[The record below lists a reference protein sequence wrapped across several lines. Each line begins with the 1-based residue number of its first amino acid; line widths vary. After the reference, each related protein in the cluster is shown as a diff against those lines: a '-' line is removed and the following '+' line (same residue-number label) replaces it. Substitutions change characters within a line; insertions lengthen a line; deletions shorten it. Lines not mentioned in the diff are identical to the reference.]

1 MMVCKWKTLA
11 RTQKGIAIVEFTIMI
26 PVILLLLYS
35 IAEIGRIQMMSNTL
49 AKTVRDGARHLASNA
64 QKGTTGVV
72 DITNLVELQTKNLVV
87 YGIPAPAGTP
97 LLDGFSVDDVQVND
111 LGDGLH
117 VSVSAT
123 YNFAPIFSPQIPTFG
138 VMNEPVSLSFPLQ
151 AAVTML
157 VLK

>member
-1 MMVCKWKTLA
+1 MMVGKRKTLA

-26 PVILLLLYS
+26 PLILLLLYS
-35 IAEIGRIQMMSNTL
+35 LAEIGRIQMMSNTL

-72 DITNLVELQTKNLVV
+72 EITDLVELQTKNLVV
-87 YGIPAPAGTP
+87 YGIPAAVGTP
-97 LLDGFSVDDVQVND
+97 LLNGFSVDDVQVNN

-117 VSVSAT
+117 VSVNAI
-123 YNFAPIFSPQIPTFG
+123 YNFTPIFSPQIPTFG
-138 VMNEPVSLSFPLQ
+138 VMNEPISLAFPLR

>member
-1 MMVCKWKTLA
+1 MVGKRKTLG

-35 IAEIGRIQMMSNTL
+35 LAEIGRIQMMSNTL

-64 QKGTTGVV
+64 QKGTTGIV
-72 DITNLVELQTKNLVV
+72 DITELVELQTKNLVV
-87 YGIPAPAGTP
+87 YGIPVVAETP
-97 LLDGFSVDDVQVND
+97 LLDGFSANDVQVNN

-117 VSVSAT
+117 VSVSAS
-123 YNFAPIFSPQIPTFG
+123 YNFTPIFSPQIPTFG
-138 VMNEPVSLSFPLQ
+138 VMNEPVSLAFPLR
-151 AAVTML
+151 AAVTMQ

>member
-1 MMVCKWKTLA
+1 MICKWKTLG

-35 IAEIGRIQMMSNTL
+35 LAEIGRIQMMSNTL

-72 DITNLVELQTKNLVV
+72 DITELVELQTKNLVV
-87 YGIPAPAGTP
+87 YGIPVVAETP
-97 LLDGFSVDDVQVND
+97 LLDGFSANDVQVND

-117 VSVSAT
+117 VSVSAS
-123 YNFAPIFSPQIPTFG
+123 YNFTPIFSPQIPTFG
-138 VMNEPVSLSFPLQ
+138 VMNEPVSLAFPLR
-151 AAVTML
+151 AAVTMQ

>member
-1 MMVCKWKTLA
+1 MMVGKWKTLA

-26 PVILLLLYS
+26 PLILLLLYS
-35 IAEIGRIQMMSNTL
+35 LAEIGRIQMMSNTL

-72 DITNLVELQTKNLVV
+72 DITDLVELQTKNLVV
-87 YGIPAPAGTP
+87 YGIPAVGTP
-97 LLDGFSVDDVQVND
+97 LLNGFSVADVQVNN

-117 VSVSAT
+117 VSVNAI
-123 YNFAPIFSPQIPTFG
+123 YNFTPIFSPQIPTFG
-138 VMNEPVSLSFPLQ
+138 VMNEPISLSFPLR